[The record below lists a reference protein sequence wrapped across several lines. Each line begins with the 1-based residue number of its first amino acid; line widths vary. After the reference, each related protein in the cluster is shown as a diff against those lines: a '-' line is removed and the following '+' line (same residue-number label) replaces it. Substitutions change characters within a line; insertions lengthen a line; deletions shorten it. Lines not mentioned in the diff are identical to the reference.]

1 MTILFIKFTDMIATA
16 KLNSLSLS
24 NSKTYLLAT
33 IFVVGN
39 LILPQLAHLIP
50 NGGFILLP
58 IYFFTLIAAY
68 RYGIFVGMLT
78 AILSP
83 LINSLLFGMPP
94 VGVVPAIMIK
104 SIFLA
109 FAASMAAKYFG
120 KVSFLGIVLA
130 VLAYQFVGTAF
141 EWILTQD
148 LWIALQDIRIGLPG
162 ILLQI
167 VGGYFVLKLM
177 KQS

>member
-1 MTILFIKFTDMIATA
+1 MITTA
-16 KLNSLSLS
+16 KINSLSLS

-33 IFVVGN
+33 LFVLGN
-39 LILPQLAHLIP
+39 LVLPQLAHLIP

-68 RYGIFVGMLT
+68 RYGFFVGMLT

-94 VGVVPAIMIK
+94 VAVLPAIMIK
-104 SIFLA
+104 SVILVI
-109 FAASMAAKYFG
+109 AASVASKHFG
-120 KVSFLGIVLA
+120 KVSLLGIILA
-130 VLAYQFVGTAF
+130 ILAYQFIGTAF
-141 EWILTQD
+141 EWILTQN
-148 LWIALQDIRIGLPG
+148 LFIALQDMRIGIPG

-167 VGGYFVLKLM
+167 VGGYFVLKGLS
-177 KQS
+177 QSQKYNS